1 VIGMGALLF
10 ETLGHALVITGFVAV
25 MMLVIEYL
33 NVATRGKWEHA
44 LSRHTWGQALLA
56 AGLGATPGCLGAYAV
71 TSLYVHRV
79 ITFGALV
86 AAMVA
91 SCGDEAFV
99 MLAMFP
105 ERALQLFG
113 LLLVAG
119 LLSGWLTDLVLKQ
132 RRTQGGKELEVYTAV
147 HADEVRCTPFSRH
160 EIIRQWRRCSPH
172 RLWLTAFLVLF
183 LAGVYTGGIGHHHL
197 EWGGDAA
204 ASSLPV
210 GHEGAGEAHA
220 ECIHGHDEAHAA
232 EGDESGPAGHGEWD
246 WVRVTLLVTGLVGLL
261 IVVTVPDHFLAE
273 HLWNH
278 LFRVHVWRILLWTL
292 AALLVIRVLTLRVDV
307 VGLAGDNRV
316 VLLLAACLVG
326 IIPES
331 GPHMVFVSLYA
342 EGAIPFS
349 TLLASCIVQDG
360 HGMIPMLAHS
370 RRAFLG
376 VKLVNVGVGLAI
388 GLLGLLLGW

>member
-1 VIGMGALLF
+1 MHLIIQTF
-10 ETLGHALVITGFVAV
+10 GHALMITGFVAV

-33 NVATRGKWEHA
+33 NVATRGRWERSLA
-44 LSRHTWGQALLA
+44 KHTWGQVMLS
-56 AGLGATPGCLGAYAV
+56 AGLGAMPGCLGAYAV

-86 AAMVA
+86 GAMVA

-105 ERALQLFG
+105 ERAIQLMG

-119 LLSGWLTDLVLKQ
+119 VLTGLLTDLVFKG
-132 RRTQGGKELEVYTAV
+132 RKTGDGKRLDDVMAV
-147 HADEVRCTPFSRH
+147 HHNEQRCIPFSRR
-160 EIIRQWRRCSPH
+160 EIVEQWRHCSPH
-172 RLWLTAFLVLF
+172 RLWLTAFLLLF
-183 LAGVYTGGIGHHHL
+183 VAGVYTGSIGHQHFGVDEEVLH
-197 EWGGDAA
+197 ETEVEAGH
-204 ASSLPV
+204 V
-210 GHEGAGEAHA
+210 GHDHA
-220 ECIHGHDEAHAA
+220 ADEA
-232 EGDESGPAGHGEWD
+232 DEADTEHETHGEWD
-246 WVRVTLLVTGLVGLL
+246 WIRMTLLCAGLVGLL
-261 IVVTVPDHFLAE
+261 IVITVPEHFLSE

-278 LFRVHVWRILLWTL
+278 LFRVHVWRIFLWTL
-292 AALLVIRVLTLRVDV
+292 AALLVIRVLTIHVDV
-307 VGLAGDNRV
+307 AHMAGHNR
-316 VLLLAACLVG
+316 VLLLLVACLVG

-349 TLLASCIVQDG
+349 TLLASSIVQDG

-376 VKLVNVGVGLAI
+376 VKLINLGVGLAV
-388 GLLGLLLGW
+388 GLIGLLLGW

>member
-1 VIGMGALLF
+1 MVALLMQ
-10 ETLGHALVITGFVAV
+10 TLGHALMITGFVAV

-33 NVATRGKWEHA
+33 NVVTRGTWERA
-44 LSRHTWGQALLA
+44 LSHHTWGQVLLA

-105 ERALQLFG
+105 ERAVQLFG
-113 LLLVAG
+113 LLLLAG
-119 LLSGWLTDLVLKQ
+119 IGTGVLTDLLFKQ
-132 RRTQGGKELEVYTAV
+132 RRTQGRYRDNYTAV
-147 HADEVRCTPFSRH
+147 HPEEERCTPFSRQ
-160 EIIRQWRRCSPH
+160 EIIDQWRHCSPH
-172 RLWLTAFLVLF
+172 RLWLSAFLVLF
-183 LAGVYTGGIGHHHL
+183 VVGVYTGSIGHQHFEL
-197 EWGGDAA
+197 GGAA
-204 ASSLPV
+204 A
-210 GHEGAGEAHA
+210 GDTHA
-220 ECIHGHDEAHAA
+220 ECDHDHMEA
-232 EGDESGPAGHGEWD
+232 SGADDHAGHGEWD
-246 WVRVTLLVTGLVGLL
+246 WIRVTLLLTGVIGLL
-261 IVVTVPDHFLAE
+261 IVVTVPEHFLTE

-292 AALLVIRVLTLRVDV
+292 AALLVIRLLTLHVDV
-307 VGLAGDNRV
+307 AGIAGNNR
-316 VLLLAACLVG
+316 VLLLLLACVVG

-342 EGAIPFS
+342 EGAMPFS

-376 VKLVNVGVGLAI
+376 VKLINFAVGLAI

>member
-1 VIGMGALLF
+1 MLTVLM
-10 ETLGHALVITGFVAV
+10 EMVGHALMITGFVAV

-33 NVATRGKWEHA
+33 NVATRGTWERS
-44 LSRHTWGQALLA
+44 LSRHTWGQVLLSG
-56 AGLGATPGCLGAYAV
+56 GLGATPGCLGAYAV

-105 ERALQLFG
+105 ERAVQLFG
-113 LLLVAG
+113 LLLLAG
-119 LLSGWLTDLVLKQ
+119 IATGALTDLLLKQ
-132 RRTQGGKELEVYTAV
+132 RRTEVGRYRDDYSAV
-147 HADEVRCTPFSRH
+147 HPDEQRCTPFSRQ
-160 EIIRQWRRCSPH
+160 EIIDQWRHCSPY
-172 RLWLTAFLVLF
+172 RLWLTAFLLLF
-183 LAGVYTGGIGHHHL
+183 LVGVYSGSIGHQHFD
-197 EWGGDAA
+197 GGEDPAHGEHGECA
-204 ASSLPV
+204 
-210 GHEGAGEAHA
+210 HEHGEAH
-220 ECIHGHDEAHAA
+220 D
-232 EGDESGPAGHGEWD
+232 GDHNGENAGEHVGHGEWD
-246 WVRVTLLVTGLVGLL
+246 WIRATLLLTGLIGLL
-261 IVVTVPDHFLAE
+261 IVITVPEHFLTE

-278 LFRVHVWRILLWTL
+278 LFRVHVWRILVWTL
-292 AALLVIRVLTLRVDV
+292 AAMLVIRVLVDHVDV
-307 VGLAGDNRV
+307 AAIAGDNRILL
-316 VLLLAACLVG
+316 LLLACMVG

-331 GPHMVFVSLYA
+331 GPHMVFVTLYA

-376 VKLVNVGVGLAI
+376 VKLVNVLVGLGV

>member
-1 VIGMGALLF
+1 MSALLV
-10 ETLGHALVITGFVAV
+10 ETLGHALMITGFVAV

-33 NVATRGKWEHA
+33 NVATRGTWERT
-44 LSRHTWGQALLA
+44 LSRHTWGQVLLSG
-56 AGLGATPGCLGAYAV
+56 GLGATPGCLGAYAV

-105 ERALQLFG
+105 ERAVQLFG
-113 LLLVAG
+113 LLLLAG
-119 LLSGWLTDLVLKQ
+119 IGTGVLTDLIFKQ
-132 RRTQGGKELEVYTAV
+132 RRTQGSYRDDYSAV
-147 HADEVRCTPFSRH
+147 HPGEERCTPFSRQ
-160 EIIRQWRRCSPH
+160 EIIDQWRHCSPH

-183 LAGVYTGGIGHHHL
+183 VVGVYTGSIGHQHF
-197 EWGGDAA
+197 EMGPSSPDGFDAA
-204 ASSLPV
+204 SEV
-210 GHEGAGEAHA
+210 HVDCE
-220 ECIHGHDEAHAA
+220 HGHVEDTHTDGHA
-232 EGDESGPAGHGEWD
+232 GHGHGHGEWD
-246 WVRVTLLVTGLVGLL
+246 WIRVTLLLTGVIGLL
-261 IVVTVPDHFLAE
+261 IVVTVPEHFLTE

-292 AALLVIRVLTLRVDV
+292 VALLVIRVLLVHVDV
-307 VGLAGDNRV
+307 ARLAGDNRV
-316 VLLLAACLVG
+316 LLLLLACVVG
-326 IIPES
+326 LIPES

-342 EGAIPFS
+342 EGVIPFS

-376 VKLVNVGVGLAI
+376 VKLINFIVGLAI
-388 GLLGLLLGW
+388 GLVGLLLGW

>member
-1 VIGMGALLF
+1 MLSLLL
-10 ETLGHALVITGFVAV
+10 ETLGHALMITGFVAV

-33 NVATRGKWEHA
+33 NVATRGKWERA
-44 LSRHTWGQALLA
+44 LSRHTWGQVLLSG
-56 AGLGATPGCLGAYAV
+56 GLGATPGCLGAYAV

-105 ERALQLFG
+105 ERAVQLFG
-113 LLLVAG
+113 LLLLAG
-119 LLSGWLTDLVLKQ
+119 IVTGVLTDLILKQ
-132 RRTQGGKELEVYTAV
+132 RRSEAGHYRDDYTAV
-147 HADEVRCTPFSRH
+147 HPDEQRCTPFSRH
-160 EIIRQWRRCSPH
+160 EIIHQWRHCSPH

-183 LAGVYTGGIGHHHL
+183 VVGVYSGSIGHQHFD
-197 EWGGDAA
+197 WGGEA
-204 ASSLPV
+204 ASDTHV
-210 GHEGAGEAHA
+210 ECEHDHHEEGEAV
-220 ECIHGHDEAHAA
+220 AHAA
-232 EGDESGPAGHGEWD
+232 HGEWD
-246 WVRVTLLVTGLVGLL
+246 WIRMTLLLTGVIGLL
-261 IVVTVPDHFLAE
+261 IVVTVPEHFLTE

-292 AALLVIRVLTLRVDV
+292 AALLVIRVLIVHVDV
-307 VGLAGDNRV
+307 AGMAGNNR
-316 VLLLAACLVG
+316 VLLLLLACVVG
-326 IIPES
+326 VIPES

-376 VKLVNVGVGLAI
+376 VKLINFLVGLAI

>member
-1 VIGMGALLF
+1 MIGLLV
-10 ETLGHALVITGFVAV
+10 ETLGHALMITGFVAV

-33 NVATRGKWEHA
+33 NVATRGTWEKA
-44 LSRHTWGQALLA
+44 LSRHTRGQVLLSG
-56 AGLGATPGCLGAYAV
+56 GLGATPGCLGAYAV

-79 ITFGALV
+79 ITFGSLV

-105 ERALQLFG
+105 ERAVQLLG
-113 LLLVAG
+113 LLFLAGVATG
-119 LLSGWLTDLVLKQ
+119 VLTDLLFKQ
-132 RRTQGGKELEVYTAV
+132 RRTESGQYREDYTAV
-147 HADEVRCTPFSRH
+147 HQDEQRCTPFSRR
-160 EIIRQWRRCSPH
+160 EIIDQWRRCSPH

-183 LAGVYTGGIGHHHL
+183 LVGVYSGSIGHQHFEL
-197 EWGGDAA
+197 GGE
-204 ASSLPV
+204 S
-210 GHEGAGEAHA
+210 GHDEHA
-220 ECIHGHDEAHAA
+220 ECVHEHDENHAGEHGHGA
-232 EGDESGPAGHGEWD
+232 HGEWD
-246 WVRVTLLVTGLVGLL
+246 WIRITLLLTGLVGLL
-261 IVVTVPDHFLAE
+261 IVVTVPEHFLSE

-278 LFRVHVWRILLWTL
+278 LFRVHVWRILLWTFG
-292 AALLVIRVLTLRVDV
+292 AMLVIRVLTNHVDV
-307 VGLAGDNRV
+307 AGIAVDNRV
-316 VLLLAACLVG
+316 LLLLLACVVG

-349 TLLASCIVQDG
+349 TLLASCVVQDG

-370 RRAFLG
+370 RRAFFG
-376 VKLVNVGVGLAI
+376 VKLINFAVGLAI

>member
-1 VIGMGALLF
+1 MFAVVT
-10 ETLGHALVITGFVAV
+10 ETFGHALMITGFVAV
-25 MMLVIEYL
+25 MMLVIEYV
-33 NVATRGKWEHA
+33 NVATRGRWERT
-44 LSRHTWGQALLA
+44 LSHHTRVQVLLA
-56 AGLGATPGCLGAYAV
+56 SGLGAMPGCLGAYAV

-86 AAMVA
+86 GAMVA
-91 SCGDEAFV
+91 SCGDEAFL

-105 ERALQLFG
+105 ERAVQLMG

-119 LLSGWLTDLVLKQ
+119 LLTGLLTDLLFKQ
-132 RRTQGGKELEVYTAV
+132 HRTERGKHREAYTAV
-147 HADEVRCTPFSRH
+147 HDDEQRCTPFSRQ
-160 EIIRQWRRCSPH
+160 ELVAQWRHCSPQ
-172 RLWLTAFLVLF
+172 RFWLTAFLVLF
-183 LAGVYTGGIGHHHL
+183 VAGVYSGAIGHHHL
-197 EWGGDAA
+197 EWGGEAA
-204 ASSLPV
+204 
-210 GHEGAGEAHA
+210 HEAHSESA
-220 ECIHGHDEAHAA
+220 HDHAA
-232 EGDESGPAGHGEWD
+232 EAQAEASGHAEWD
-246 WVRVTLLVTGLVGLL
+246 WIRVTLLLAGVVGLL
-261 IVVTVPDHFLAE
+261 IVVTVPEHFLTE

-278 LFRVHVWRILLWTL
+278 LFRVHVWRIFLWTL
-292 AALLVIRVLTLRVDV
+292 AAMLTIRLLTTHVDV
-307 VGLAGDNRV
+307 AGLAGNNR
-316 VLLLAACLVG
+316 VLLLLVACLVG

-376 VKLVNVGVGLAI
+376 VKLINVAVGLAI

>member
-1 VIGMGALLF
+1 MIALLV
-10 ETLGHALVITGFVAV
+10 ETLGHALMITGFVAV

-33 NVATRGKWEHA
+33 NVATRGVWERT
-44 LSRHTWGQALLA
+44 LTRHTWGQVLLSG
-56 AGLGATPGCLGAYAV
+56 GLGATPGCLGAYAV

-105 ERALQLFG
+105 ERAMQLFG
-113 LLLVAG
+113 LLLLAG
-119 LLSGWLTDLVLKQ
+119 VGTGVLTDLLFKR
-132 RRTQGGKELEVYTAV
+132 RRTEGRYRDDYTAV
-147 HADEVRCTPFSRH
+147 HPDEQRCTPFSRQ
-160 EIIRQWRRCSPH
+160 EIIEQWRHCSPH
-172 RLWLTAFLVLF
+172 RLWLTAFLLLF
-183 LAGVYTGGIGHHHL
+183 VVGVYSGSIGHQHF
-197 EWGGDAA
+197 EMGGAA
-204 ASSLPV
+204 AS
-210 GHEGAGEAHA
+210 EAHA
-220 ECIHGHDEAHAA
+220 ECAHDHGEEAHGEEHAA
-232 EGDESGPAGHGEWD
+232 HGEWD
-246 WVRVTLLVTGLVGLL
+246 WIRLTLLLSGIIGLL
-261 IVVTVPDHFLAE
+261 IVVTVPEHFLTE

-292 AALLVIRVLTLRVDV
+292 AAMLVIRVLLGHVDV
-307 VGLAGDNRV
+307 AQMAGDNRV
-316 VLLLAACLVG
+316 LLLLLACIVG

-349 TLLASCIVQDG
+349 TLMASCIVQDG

-376 VKLVNVGVGLAI
+376 VKLINLAVGVAVGLI
-388 GLLGLLLGW
+388 GLLLGW